1 MRFFLIYIIIIG
13 LFFTACRKV
22 DDFAEQDDILIR
34 NYLQNNQIS
43 NYQRDDKSGLYWF
56 YTRLAPTERKIEP
69 FHTVELRY
77 RAQLL
82 DSTIVYDWGQPQ
94 RIKLSESIVGWQL
107 GLLYFTRLSA
117 GTLLVPSRLAY
128 GADGL
133 SPNIPAN
140 AVIKFELDIVELH
153 PHF

>member
-1 MRFFLIYIIIIG
+1 MRSIFFSTLAILI
-13 LFFTACRKV
+13 FAHCAKK

-43 NYQRDDKSGLYWF
+43 NYQRDDESGLYWF

-69 FHTVELRY
+69 YHTVELDY

-82 DSTIVYDWGQPQ
+82 DSTIIYDWGRPQ
-94 RIKLSESIVGWQL
+94 RVKLSAAIVGWQL
-107 GLLYFTRLSA
+107 GLLYFTRTSA

-128 GADGL
+128 GNEGL
-133 SPNIPAN
+133 SPNIPPN
-140 AVIKFELDIVELH
+140 TIIKFDVDIIELH

>member
-1 MRFFLIYIIIIG
+1 MRLLLYYTIAILI
-13 LFFTACRKV
+13 FTACNKT

-34 NYLQNNQIS
+34 NYLQNNQIG
-43 NYQRDDKSGLYWF
+43 NYQRDDESGLYWF

-94 RIKLSESIVGWQL
+94 RVKLNETIVGWQL
-107 GLLYFTRLSA
+107 GLVYFTRASA
-117 GTLLVPSRLAY
+117 GTLIVPSRLAY
-128 GADGL
+128 GAEGL

-140 AVIKFELDIVELH
+140 SVVKFELDIIELH

>member
-1 MRFFLIYIIIIG
+1 M
-13 LFFTACRKV
+13 ACRKV

-43 NYQRDDKSGLYWF
+43 NYQRDDESGLYWF
-56 YTRLAPTERKIEP
+56 YTNIAPNERKIEAY
-69 FHTVELRY
+69 HTVELRY

-82 DSTIVYDWGQPQ
+82 DSTIVHDWGGAQ
-94 RIKLSESIVGWQL
+94 RVKLSETIVGWQL
-107 GLLYFTRLSA
+107 GLRYFTRLSA
-117 GTLLVPSRLAY
+117 GVLLVPSRLAY
-128 GADGL
+128 AAEGL

-140 AVIKFELDIVELH
+140 AVIKFELEIIELH